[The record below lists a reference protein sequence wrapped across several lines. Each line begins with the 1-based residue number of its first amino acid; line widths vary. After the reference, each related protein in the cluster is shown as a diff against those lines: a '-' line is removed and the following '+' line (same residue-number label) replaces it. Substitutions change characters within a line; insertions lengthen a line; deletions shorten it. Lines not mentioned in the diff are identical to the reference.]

1 MSSVAPKIKFETQQV
16 VPIGTMLLIFI
27 CGATYVS
34 SAGQG
39 GAHIETWIANNG
51 FVGAQAA
58 KNWSEFSSLLKM
70 VLSGSGA
77 AFGSLQTL
85 IGQMLTTCYTATF
98 SSLDVY
104 QVAANCYFLWAFG
117 ASVEPRVGIPR
128 FMMLMIL
135 GVTLP
140 WAGVFFEAVR
150 DNNHVYY
157 GPCFLI
163 CCFIGATFV
172 FPPEKKIN
180 TEWFKSSRG
189 NIFAKPSGE
198 DMTSKYQFKPV
209 LFTVLFI
216 AYQAFIFYW
225 TGHNYP
231 MLKNYAIIGGVIAVF
246 IGYISVSLMV
256 WSATGSLTDGP
267 MRLMT
272 VKMYNDI
279 LRLDVGHDMAI
290 RGTSL
295 ALGLPPERVKEW
307 VGAQKGKMK
316 VS

>member
-1 MSSVAPKIKFETQQV
+1 MSQVTPKIKFESQSV
-16 VPIGTMLLIFI
+16 IPIGTMLLIFV

-34 SAGQG
+34 AATQG
-39 GAHIETWIANNG
+39 AAHIETWIANNG
-51 FVGAQAA
+51 FIGAEAA
-58 KNWSEFSSLLKM
+58 KSWSEITSLLKM
-70 VLSGSGA
+70 VFSGSGNA
-77 AFGSLQTL
+77 LGALQTN
-85 IGQMLTTCYTATF
+85 IGELLTTCFTATF

-135 GVTLP
+135 GVILP
-140 WAGVFFEAVR
+140 WAAVYFEAVR
-150 DNNHVYY
+150 DPNHVYY

-180 TEWFKSSRG
+180 TEWFRSSRG
-189 NIFAKPSGE
+189 NIFAKPTGE
-198 DMTSKYQFKPV
+198 DMTSKYQFKPM
-209 LFTVLFI
+209 LFTILFI
-216 AYQAFIFYW
+216 LYQGFIFFW

-231 MLKNYAIIGGVIAVF
+231 ALKNYAIIGGIVSMF
-246 IGYISVSLMV
+246 IGYISVSVMV
-256 WSATGSLTDGP
+256 WSATGSLADGP

-290 RGTSL
+290 RGTSQ

-307 VGAQKGKMK
+307 VNAQKGKMK